1 MTPQPREEYVIPSQP
16 SLSNTAIK
24 CYLNELRDSD
34 PQAKSTESFI
44 SPASKEAK
52 VPTFSPE
59 PDALLYTPVD
69 EETKH
74 TEGLTVIHEEP
85 ESKMGTQTTSLH
97 VAKPSMSKED
107 LKAENE
113 RLKQQISHLNGMLFQ
128 RNMEEARG
136 PESATTLVA
145 SGQLN
150 TL

>member
-1 MTPQPREEYVIPSQP
+1 MTPQPREENVMPSQP

-34 PQAKSTESFI
+34 PQAKSTESF
-44 SPASKEAK
+44 SATSKEAK
-52 VPTFSPE
+52 VPVFSPDNE
-59 PDALLYTPVD
+59 ALLYTPVD
-69 EETKH
+69 EDTKQ

-97 VAKPSMSKED
+97 VPKPSMSKDD

-113 RLKQQISHLNGMLFQ
+113 RLKQQISHLNCILFQ
-128 RNMEEARG
+128 RNMDEARG
-136 PESATTLVA
+136 PESSSLVA